1 MTKRFFLIPALLAC
15 VSALFAA
22 NAEVDIL
29 IRGTPDMVKLEKGAS
44 ATLDVFNPGWVKPE
58 ERPTVLAVRGK
69 TPLSPEW
76 GEFSFSFTPSKD
88 GKISITLGGK
98 DVRVKK
104 GEKKPEIFTVY
115 DDFKVT
121 GATLANPE
129 FEALDDH
136 GNFIGWKSNVELRAL
151 DTDRGLSAR
160 VWTGGRLEQTV
171 TVKAGQP
178 VTVAFS
184 ARADAK
190 APEGPATEKAAE
202 KAVEKAAEKAAA
214 AATPP
219 ARSPKLPADENEG
232 VWPANWT
239 PLDEKVDYAK
249 ALRIEADTTPDSS
262 AALQA
267 RLDKGERVLTLP
279 AGITRVTRLVLPENA
294 TLRGEPEAMLLL
306 DSAGKPEQPI
316 IEIAGNNVTLEKL
329 GIRIHPRTLLENL
342 TGKRFS
348 LIKGNGVKNFRIS
361 ELNYENSPEH
371 YRLMRTSAEAV
382 FADRPSPLSRIKLY
396 RWPLVELVNC
406 TDIEVSGSYFK
417 NFCSVIQATQCT
429 RVSFH
434 DNVGINGLHNAMRF
448 YNGSDYF
455 LFFNNH
461 FSHVKHPM
469 VWDGGDCSPHN
480 EALKPSG
487 PEAASTVVRTMKLG
501 DPDYASHMTGTYEVI
516 CYGNYGEYGKTLA
529 WGRKGRRVIVTGN
542 SARYTYDLAFDA
554 EGCEEVIFSNN
565 LSMNS
570 KAGAFGVFYSNSG
583 TSITGNLVVTEP
595 KGHEIYQGQF
605 ARLHSAHGVSSK
617 RTIISGNLFI
627 NKLAEPRFLR
637 VDLTND
643 LLITGNSFINGGI
656 KTSRYAVGGSV
667 TVLGNSF
674 VSDLANTEAP
684 VQAERGLAGFT
695 FSHNNLIYRGR
706 DSGTVP
712 ALELNLA
719 PVKEEERAG
728 EALFRQIDGN
738 TFRGW
743 AVPVK
748 VSGKGQE
755 SMPVVFF
762 NNLHQGKPDFS
773 DWLKKL
779 KVANNLELD

>member
-15 VSALFAA
+15 TSALFAA
-22 NAEVDIL
+22 DSEVDIL
-29 IRGTPDMVKLEKGAS
+29 VRGTAPDMVKLEKGAS
-44 ATLDVFNPGWVKPE
+44 ATLNVFNPGWVKTE
-58 ERPTVLAVRGK
+58 ERPTVLAVRSK
-69 TPLSPEW
+69 APLPPEW
-76 GEFSFSFTPSKD
+76 QEYTFSFTPSKD
-88 GKISITLGGK
+88 GKVSITLGGK
-98 DVRVKK
+98 DVRVKA
-104 GEKKPEIFTVY
+104 GEKKPELFTVY

-136 GNFIGWKSNVELRAL
+136 GNFTGWKSNVELRAL
-151 DTDRGLSAR
+151 DTDRGVSAR
-160 VWTGGRLEQTV
+160 VWAGGRLEQSV

-184 ARADAK
+184 ARADGK
-190 APEGPATEKAAE
+190 APEAPATEKA
-202 KAVEKAAEKAAA
+202 VEKAAA

-239 PLDEKVDYAK
+239 PLEEKVDYAK
-249 ALRIEADTTPDSS
+249 ALQIEADTTSDSS
-262 AALQA
+262 AVLQA
-267 RLDKGERVLTLP
+267 RLDKGEHILTLP
-279 AGITRVTRLVLPENA
+279 AGITRVTRLVLPENT
-294 TLRGEPEAMLLL
+294 TLRGEPGATLLL
-306 DSAGKPEQPI
+306 DTAGKPEQPI
-316 IEIAGNNVTLEKL
+316 VEIAGNNVTLERL
-329 GIRIHPRTLLENL
+329 SLRIHPRTLLENL

-348 LIKGNGVKNFRIS
+348 LIKGNGIKNFRLFEI
-361 ELNYENSPEH
+361 NYENSAEH
-371 YRLMRTSAEAV
+371 YRLMRSSAEEII
-382 FADRPSPLSRIKLY
+382 ADRPSPLSRIKLR
-396 RWPLVELVNC
+396 RWPLVELVDC
-406 TDIEVSGSYFK
+406 TDIEVADSYFK
-417 NFCSVIQATQCT
+417 NFCSVVQATQCT

-455 LFFNNH
+455 LFFNNN

-469 VWDGGDCSPHN
+469 VWDGGDCAPQN
-480 EALKPSG
+480 PLKPGG
-487 PEAASTVVRTMKLG
+487 PEAARTVVRSMKLG
-501 DPDYASHMTGTYEVI
+501 DPDYASHMTGAYEVI

-565 LSMNS
+565 LAMNS
-570 KAGAFGVFYSNSG
+570 KAGAFGVFYYNNS
-583 TSITGNLVVTEP
+583 TSITGNLVITEP
-595 KGHEIYQGQF
+595 KGDEIYQGQF
-605 ARLHSAHGVSSK
+605 ARLHAAHGVSSK
-617 RTIISGNLFI
+617 RTVISGNLFV

-637 VDLTND
+637 VDLAHD
-643 LLITGNSFINGGI
+643 LLISGNSFINGGI
-656 KTSRYAVGGSV
+656 KTSRYTAGGSV

-674 VSDLANTEAP
+674 VSDLANSEAL

-695 FSHNNLIYRGR
+695 FSHNNLVYRGKE
-706 DSGTVP
+706 SGTIP
-712 ALELNLA
+712 ALDLNLS
-719 PVKEEERAG
+719 PIKEEERAG
-728 EALFRQIDGN
+728 EALFRQVDGN

-755 SMPVVFF
+755 SMPMVFF
-762 NNLHQGKPDFS
+762 NNLYQGKPEFPA
-773 DWLKKL
+773 WLKKL
-779 KVANNLELD
+779 KVVNNLELD